1 MWRNILCDHRLA
13 FDEILIFATFL
24 NKLVVRSVV
33 NNLMI
38 RHDHNLISALNGRE
52 TMSDDDDSAA
62 MNDVFN
68 RFLYQVLRLG
78 IQG

>member
-1 MWRNILCDHRLA
+1 MCDHRLS
-13 FDEILIFATFL
+13 FDEVLIFATFL
-24 NKLVVRSVV
+24 NKLVVCSVV
-33 NNLMI
+33 HNLMI

-52 TMSDDDDSAA
+52 TMRNNNDSAA

-68 RFLYQVLRLG
+68 RFLYQMLRLG